1 MQKDDGLPSV
11 NKDLFMKLKTVTDKS
26 EEVDSKKKRV
36 NKKQA
41 AKQERSNTILKD
53 ERFSKLFTEKEFQV
67 RMEIGLQFKLVPKVI
82 NTFSHSVA

>member
-67 RMEIGLQFKLVPKVI
+67 RMEIGLQFKLVPKVL
-82 NTFSHSVA
+82 

>member
-67 RMEIGLQFKLVPKVI
+67 KISCKL
-82 NTFSHSVA
+82 

>member
-67 RMEIGLQFKLVPKVI
+67 KINCKL
-82 NTFSHSVA
+82 

>member
-67 RMEIGLQFKLVPKVI
+67 KISGKL
-82 NTFSHSVA
+82 

>member
-67 RMEIGLQFKLVPKVI
+67 RMEIGLQYKLVPKVL
-82 NTFSHSVA
+82 